1 MKCETDLFQRT
12 QRTQTE
18 FLKSA
23 DRAKLEISDRFI
35 SEDAKDANLI
45 PKEYVVQTELN
56 SKCETFISED
66 AKDANKIPKEYRQS
80 STPNG

>member
-1 MKCETDLFQRT
+1 MIYLFQRT

-18 FLKSA
+18 FLKST
-23 DRAKLEISDRFI
+23 DRAKLEMRDRFI

-45 PKEYVVQTELN
+45 PKEY
-56 SKCETFISED
+56 
-66 AKDANKIPKEYRQS
+66 RQS